1 MTEEQPLLRLHEVEK
16 HFGDFAALKGVSL
29 TLAAGTVTCLVGPSG
44 SGKSTLLRTVNL
56 LETIDGGAVY
66 LRGEMLG
73 FTSRGDHRR
82 PVTKKTKRRQAVNFG
97 MVFQSFNLIPQ
108 LTAAQNVALGPVEV
122 LRADRAEARR
132 QAHELLTRV
141 GLADRVDHYPA
152 ELSGGQQQRVA
163 IARALAMKPS
173 VLLFDEPTSALDAE
187 LVAEVLAVI
196 KELAEEGYTMLI
208 VTHELAFARD
218 IADEVVMME
227 DGRIIESGPPGQILL
242 NPATERAR
250 RFFASVSH

>member
-1 MTEEQPLLRLHEVEK
+1 MTDHPLLRLHEVEK
-16 HFGDFAALKGVSL
+16 HFGDFVALKGVSL
-29 TLAAGTVTCLVGPSG
+29 TLHAGTVTCLVGPSG
-44 SGKSTLLRTVNL
+44 SGKSTLLRTINL
-56 LETIDGGAVY
+56 LEPIDAGAVY

-73 FTSRGDHRR
+73 FTRSGDHRR
-82 PVTKKTKRRQAVNFG
+82 PVTKKVARRQAVNFG

-108 LTAAQNVALGPVEV
+108 LTAADNVALGPVEV
-122 LRADRAEARR
+122 LRVPRDEARR
-132 QAHELLTRV
+132 QARELLTRV

-196 KELAEEGYTMLI
+196 KELAKEGYTMLI

-227 DGRIIESGPPGQILL
+227 AGRIIESGPPERILL

-250 RFFASVSH
+250 KFFASVSH

>member
-1 MTEEQPLLRLHEVEK
+1 MRDEPLLRLSEVEK
-16 HFGDFAALKGVSL
+16 RFGEFKALDGVSL
-29 TLAAGTVTCLVGPSG
+29 TLDGGSVTCLVGPSG

-56 LETIDGGAVY
+56 LEPIDGGGIY

-73 FTSRGDHRR
+73 FTSNGDHRR
-82 PVTKKTKRRQAVNFG
+82 PVPKKLARKQAVNFG

-108 LTAAQNVALGPVEV
+108 MTATENVMLGPVEV
-122 LRADRAEARR
+122 LGVRRADAKK
-132 QAHELLTRV
+132 QAHELLARV
-141 GLADRVDHYPA
+141 GLGERYDHYPA

-196 KELAEEGYTMLI
+196 QELAHEGYTMLI

-218 IADEVVMME
+218 IADEVVMMD
-227 DGRIIESGPPGQILL
+227 DGKIIESGPPEQILFD
-242 NPATERAR
+242 PGTERAR
-250 RFFASVSH
+250 KFFASVSR

>member
-1 MTEEQPLLRLHEVEK
+1 MSEEPLLRLQEVEK
-16 HFGDFAALKGVSL
+16 RFGEFVALNGVSL
-29 TLAAGTVTCLVGPSG
+29 TLRAGSVTCLVGPSG

-56 LETIDGGAVY
+56 LEPIDGGGIY

-73 FTSRGDHRR
+73 FTVNGDHRR
-82 PVTKKTKRRQAVNFG
+82 PVRKKAARRQAANFG
-97 MVFQSFNLIPQ
+97 MVFQSFNLIPH
-108 LTAAQNVALGPVEV
+108 LTATENVMLGPVQV
-122 LRADRAEARR
+122 LGADRTAAGE

-141 GLADRVDHYPA
+141 GLADRFDHYPA

-196 KELAEEGYTMLI
+196 QELAREGYTMLI

-218 IADEVVMME
+218 IADEVVMM
-227 DGRIIESGPPGQILL
+227 DNGRIIESGPPERILL
-242 NPATERAR
+242 HPATERAQK
-250 RFFASVSH
+250 FFASVSR

>member
-1 MTEEQPLLRLHEVEK
+1 MLCLRAVEK
-16 HFGDFAALKGVSL
+16 RFGEFAALKGVSL
-29 TLAAGTVTCLVGPSG
+29 TLRAGSVTCLVGPSG

-56 LETIDGGAVY
+56 LEPIDGGGIY

-73 FTSRGDHRR
+73 FTVNGDHRR
-82 PVTKKTKRRQAVNFG
+82 PVRKKTARRQAANFG
-97 MVFQSFNLIPQ
+97 MVFQSFNLIPH
-108 LTAAQNVALGPVEV
+108 LTATENVMLGPVEV
-122 LRADRAEARR
+122 LGAGKSGARD
-132 QAHELLTRV
+132 QAHELLARV
-141 GLADRVDHYPA
+141 GLAERLDHYPA

-196 KELAEEGYTMLI
+196 QELAREGYTMLI

-218 IADEVVMME
+218 IADEVVMLD
-227 DGRIIESGPPGQILL
+227 DGRIIESGPPERILL
-242 NPATERAR
+242 HPETDRAR
-250 RFFASVSH
+250 KFFASVSR

>member
-1 MTEEQPLLRLHEVEK
+1 MTEQPLLRLRDVEK
-16 HFGDFAALKGVSL
+16 RFGDFVALDGVSL
-29 TLAAGTVTCLVGPSG
+29 TLRAGTVTCLVGPSG

-56 LETIDGGAVY
+56 LERLDGGAVY

-73 FTSRGDHRR
+73 FTRSGDHRR
-82 PVTKKTKRRQAVNFG
+82 PVPKKVARRQVVNFG

-108 LTAAQNVALGPVEV
+108 LTATENVALGPVEV
-122 LRADRAEARR
+122 LRVGRSEARH

-196 KELAEEGYTMLI
+196 KELAEEGFTMLI

-227 DGRIIESGPPGQILL
+227 DGRIIESGPPQDILL
-242 NPATERAR
+242 NPTTERAR

>member
-1 MTEEQPLLRLHEVEK
+1 MHEQPLLRLHEVEK
-16 HFGDFAALKGVSL
+16 RFGDFAALKGVSL
-29 TLAAGTVTCLVGPSG
+29 TLKAGSVTCLVGPSG

-56 LETIDGGAVY
+56 LETIDGGGIY

-73 FTSRGDHRR
+73 FVSKGDHRR
-82 PVTKKTKRRQAVNFG
+82 PVSTKVARRQAVNFG

-108 LTAAQNVALGPVEV
+108 LTATENITLGPVAV
-122 LRADRAEARR
+122 LGVDRTEARR

-141 GLADRVDHYPA
+141 GLAERFDHYPA

-196 KELAEEGYTMLI
+196 RELAKEGFTMLI

-218 IADEVVMME
+218 IADEVVMMD
-227 DGRIIESGPPGQILL
+227 DGRIIESGPPEKILL
-242 NPATERAR
+242 DPATERAR
-250 RFFASVSH
+250 KFFASVNR

>member
-1 MTEEQPLLRLHEVEK
+1 MTEQPLLRLHKVEK
-16 HFGDFAALKGVSL
+16 KFGDFVALDGVSL
-29 TLAAGTVTCLVGPSG
+29 TLRTGTVTCLVGPSG

-56 LETIDGGAVY
+56 LERPDGGAVY

-73 FTSRGDHRR
+73 FTRSGDHRR
-82 PVTKKTKRRQAVNFG
+82 PVPKKEARRQAVNFG

-108 LTAAQNVALGPVEV
+108 MTATQNIALGPVEV
-122 LRADRAEARR
+122 LNLDRAEAQQ
-132 QAHELLTRV
+132 QARELLARV
-141 GLADRVDHYPA
+141 GLADRADHYPA

-196 KELAEEGYTMLI
+196 KELAMEGFTMLI

-218 IADEVVMME
+218 IADEIVMMD
-227 DGRIIESGPPGQILL
+227 DGKIIESGPPEDILL
-242 NPATERAR
+242 NPTTERAR
-250 RFFASVSH
+250 SFFTSVSR

>member
-1 MTEEQPLLRLHEVEK
+1 MAEPLLELCGVEK
-16 HFGDFAALKGVSL
+16 RFGDFAALKGVSL
-29 TLAAGTVTCLVGPSG
+29 TLAAGSVTCLVGPSG

-56 LETIDGGAVY
+56 LETIDGGGIY

-73 FTSRGDHRR
+73 FTGRGDHRR
-82 PVTKKTKRRQAVNFG
+82 PVPKKVARRQAVNFG

-108 LTAAQNVALGPVEV
+108 LTATENVALGPVEV
-122 LRADRAEARR
+122 LGTGRAAARG
-132 QAHELLTRV
+132 QARELLGRV
-141 GLADRVDHYPA
+141 GLAQRCEHYPA

-196 KELAEEGYTMLI
+196 RELAKEGYTMLI

-218 IADEVVMME
+218 IADEVIMMDE
-227 DGRIIESGPPGQILL
+227 GRIVESGPPAKILL
-242 NPATERAR
+242 EPETERAK
-250 RFFASVSH
+250 RFFASVQH

>member
-1 MTEEQPLLRLHEVEK
+1 MTDQPLLRLHKVEK
-16 HFGDFAALKGVSL
+16 HFGDFVALDGVSL
-29 TLAAGTVTCLVGPSG
+29 TLQAGTVTCLVGPSG

-56 LETIDGGAVY
+56 LERLDGGAVY

-73 FTSRGDHRR
+73 FTRSGDHRR
-82 PVTKKTKRRQAVNFG
+82 PVPKKVARRQAVNFG

-108 LTAAQNVALGPVEV
+108 MTAAENVALGPVEV
-122 LRADRAEARR
+122 LQVGRADARR
-132 QAHELLTRV
+132 QAHELLSRV

-196 KELAEEGYTMLI
+196 KELAMEGFTMLI

-227 DGRIIESGPPGQILL
+227 DGRIIESGPPDRILL
-242 NPATERAR
+242 NPTTERAR
-250 RFFASVSH
+250 SFFASVSH